1 MKTQNWIKNKVLIFI
16 LLLVS
21 CGATNTTNVTPQLTT
36 HGIIPLPK
44 SIDLPDG
51 KLLLN
56 QDLVFVTNSFFSTAN
71 LAAKNVIS
79 NTLNTFQTSESSISG
94 KINFQLMQDN
104 TLKHEAYSILIDSNG
119 ILLKA
124 GDEAGAYCAVQ
135 SLKQYLWNVSNG
147 LKQASL
153 DLHFL
158 TVSDEPKYSWRAF
171 HLDVS
176 RHMFTKE
183 YLMKIIDWLAYY
195 KYNKFHIHFT
205 DDQGWR
211 IESKSFPLLNSVGS
225 WRYLDSDDSIWSSGS
240 GDPNYAINPRFLKK
254 VNGRTMYGGYY
265 TQTDIADIVSYA
277 KNHFI
282 EIIPEIDM
290 PGHMTAAIEA
300 YPMLSCTGV
309 FGMNGSYSYP
319 ICPCSQNVNDFV
331 YQIWDEVTPLFPSN
345 YVHIGADEVVK
356 TTWGVSNDCKN
367 YMTLHNISDTTAL
380 QSFFV
385 KNLQTHL
392 EAKGKTVVAW
402 DDVTVEPDHGT
413 TLSFNSK
420 LKIMYWRDWMTTAP
434 TIAAANGNDII
445 YANWDLFYFSGSE
458 NSQAQLSKLLEYDI
472 TKAYPP
478 NVSSKVIGFQGCV
491 WTERIPSE
499 KVLESLIFPR
509 IQALS
514 EVNWSTSKS
523 LYSFNTRLEPHK
535 KYLKSLGANW
545 VDPK

>member
-1 MKTQNWIKNKVLIFI
+1 MKTQIGTKIQILIFV
-16 LLLVS
+16 LFSVS
-21 CGATNTTNVTPQLTT
+21 CVATQISASIPKITT

-44 SIDLPDG
+44 SIDLPEG
-51 KLLLN
+51 SVVLN
-56 QDLVFVTNSFFSTAN
+56 QDFIFVTSSVFTIAN
-71 LAAKNVIS
+71 QAAQNVLS
-79 NTLNTFQTSESSISG
+79 NTLNAFQLSTSSNSG
-94 KINFQLMQDN
+94 KISFQLIQDN
-104 TLKHEAYSILIDSNG
+104 TLKPEAYSILINSNG

-124 GDEAGAYCAVQ
+124 GDEAGAYYAVQ

-153 DLHFL
+153 DVHFL

-211 IESKSFPLLNSVGS
+211 IESKAFPLLNSVGS
-225 WRYLDSDDSIWSSGS
+225 WRYLDNNDSIWSTGS
-240 GDPNYAINPRFLKK
+240 GDPNYAINPQFLKK
-254 VNGRTMYGGYY
+254 ANGRTMYGGYY
-265 TQTDIADIVSYA
+265 TQTDIAEIVAYA
-277 KNHFI
+277 RNHFI

-290 PGHMTAAIEA
+290 PGHMTAAIQA
-300 YPMLSCTGV
+300 YPMLSCTGTS
-309 FGMNGSYSYP
+309 GMVGPYSYP
-319 ICPCSQNVNDFV
+319 ICPCSQNVYDFV
-331 YQIWDEVTPLFPSN
+331 YQIWDEITPQFPSN

-356 TTWGVSNDCKN
+356 STWGTSPDCKN
-367 YMTLHNISDTTAL
+367 FMNSNGINDTTAL

-385 KNLQTHL
+385 KSLQNHL

-402 DDVTVEPDHGT
+402 DDVTVEPNHGT
-413 TLSFNSK
+413 TLSFDPK
-420 LKIMYWRDWMTTAP
+420 LKIMYWRSWMTNAP
-434 TIAAANGNDII
+434 AVAAANGNDII
-445 YANWDLFYFSGSE
+445 YTNWDMFYFSSE
-458 NSQAQLSKLLEYDI
+458 NSKAQLLKLLEYDI
-472 TKAYPP
+472 TTAYPP

-491 WTERIPSE
+491 WTEQIPSE

-514 EVNWSTSKS
+514 EVNWSAYKS

-535 KYLKSLGANW
+535 KYLKSLGVNW